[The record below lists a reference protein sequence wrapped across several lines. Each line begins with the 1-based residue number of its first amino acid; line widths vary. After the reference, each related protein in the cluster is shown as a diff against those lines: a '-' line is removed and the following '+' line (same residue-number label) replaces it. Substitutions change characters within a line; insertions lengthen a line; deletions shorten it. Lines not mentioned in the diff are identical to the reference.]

1 MDPERWQQIEAIFLE
16 ASELEGEVRRGY
28 LDRAC
33 PDDGV
38 RSEVEKL
45 LRQYEESDSFI
56 SQPLAGSTRGSVL
69 ASLMDDSD
77 EDPLTGKVVGRY
89 RIEREIG
96 RGGMGAVYEASRA
109 DGEYRQR
116 VAVKVVKRGVD
127 TDFVLRRFRN
137 ERQILAALDHP
148 FITRLIDGGTTDD
161 GRPYFV
167 MEYIEGQ
174 PLHEYADAEK
184 LSIDDRLR
192 LFAKICETVEYAHS
206 KLVIH
211 RDLKPSN
218 ILIAGDGNPRLLD
231 FGIAKLLDPEM
242 ASDTLQPTATA
253 LRMMTVDYA
262 SPEQVR
268 GDKVTYATDVYS
280 LGVLLFELLTGR
292 RPYRTLSR
300 NPHDIAKAICDEHI
314 PLASEAV
321 SPNSGFPAVRR
332 PNAAASKPEEIA
344 AVRGET
350 EQSLPQKL
358 TDDPDNI
365 IAKAL
370 GKAPSERY
378 TSVAELRADIE
389 RYLVGEKVSVG
400 APAQVRPASRVDN
413 SAAGGKL
420 VAVLPLSFLGPSHLS
435 STDDAYLTI
444 GLADAIITRLAG
456 MKQLTV
462 RPTSSITRY
471 GDEPVN
477 PLRAGEELGVDF
489 VVDGRIRHF
498 SERLRVSLQL
508 LDVKTRTAIW
518 AGHFDEEMND
528 VLDLEDAISAQ
539 VVASLLPHLTGAE
552 RKTFSKRG
560 TDDPRAFEAYLKGRF
575 YWNQFT
581 AQSFEKVIE
590 SYNRAIE
597 IDPNYALAHVGI
609 ADFYIWAAIYGIV
622 PSAEAEVLAEA
633 AARRALEIDPELGEA
648 YATMALL
655 VKNRFEFAAS
665 EKLFKRSLELR
676 PHYSQGWEW
685 YGSVLIGVGRTREGI
700 EMSDRAEELDPL
712 SLRAK
717 TLGTWLHYQAHDFH
731 RALEKAEE
739 IIRIDPNYPQGHIQR
754 AFVLCE
760 FGRAE
765 EAIANIDRAAELMPD
780 SPLVWFNQAVVYAE
794 AGHRD
799 ESRGVLD
806 KMHEAAKVGH
816 IKPYFLGIAHAALGE
831 YDEAF
836 ANFEKA
842 FEEHDPWMIW
852 WQTEPKLRRLADDP
866 RYTDLL
872 NRMGLPI
879 DYSVATGG
887 SAARTSVPFDAAVT
901 LLAEDPATGGV
912 PVPIHRKSWFKRA
925 VAATMLSAF
934 IAAAY
939 FSGILSVSFSDRRMV
954 PVAEQSG
961 KIAVLPFANLTGD
974 AANDEVL
981 RIVQA
986 AVVERLSH
994 TANGVVVPNVAPAV
1008 IDGKSVSLVQE
1019 GKDLGASFVC
1029 STTLTR
1035 DGNELVLRTE
1045 VTRVADRKSMMSMTY
1060 ADKQE
1065 QFRSDSDRIV
1075 IKLMEVIERAIAIE
1089 R

>member
-1 MDPERWQQIEAIFLE
+1 MDPELWQQIEAIFLE
-16 ASELEGEVRRGY
+16 ASELEGDARSGY

-38 RSEVEKL
+38 RAEVEKL
-45 LRQYEESDSFI
+45 LRQYEDSDSFI

-89 RIEREIG
+89 RIEREVG

-116 VAVKVVKRGVD
+116 VAVKVVKRGID

-167 MEYIEGQ
+167 MEYIEGL
-174 PLHEYADAEK
+174 PLHEYADSEK
-184 LSIDDRLR
+184 LAIDVRLR
-192 LFAKICETVEYAHS
+192 LFAKVCETVEYAHS

-218 ILIAGDGNPRLLD
+218 IFIAGDGNPRLLD

-268 GDKVTYATDVYS
+268 GDKVTFATDVYS

-300 NPHDIAKAICDEHI
+300 NPHDIAKEICDGEV

-321 SPNSGFPAVRR
+321 SANAGFPPVRR
-332 PNAAASKPEEIA
+332 HNGTISKPADIAAA
-344 AVRGET
+344 RRET
-350 EQSLPQKL
+350 ETSLAQKL
-358 TDDPDNI
+358 AGDPDNI

-370 GKAPSERY
+370 GRSLGERY
-378 TSVAELRADIE
+378 ASVAELRADIE
-389 RYLVGEKVSVG
+389 KYLNGEKVSAA
-400 APAQVRPASRVDN
+400 APSPR
-413 SAAGGKL
+413 AAAVADSSKTGGKL

-518 AGHFDEEMND
+518 AGHFDEEMSD

-552 RKTFSKRG
+552 RETFSKRG

-609 ADFYIWAAIYGIV
+609 ADFYIWAAIYGVI

-655 VKNRFEFAAS
+655 VKNRFEFTAS

-676 PHYSQGWEW
+676 PHYAQGWEW

-765 EAIANIDRAAELMPD
+765 EAIANIDRAGELMPD

-794 AGHRD
+794 AGHRKEARD
-799 ESRGVLD
+799 VLD
-806 KMHEAAKVGH
+806 KMLAAAEIGH

-831 YDEAF
+831 YDDAF

-879 DYSVATGG
+879 DHSISTGG
-887 SAARTSVPFDAAVT
+887 SAARTSVPFDAAET
-901 LLAEDPATGGV
+901 LLAEDPVTGNV
-912 PVPIHRKSWFKRA
+912 PVPIHRKSWFKRG
-925 VAATMLSAF
+925 VAAAMLTAF
-934 IAAAY
+934 IGAAY
-939 FSGILSVSFSDRRMV
+939 FSGMLSVSFSDRRMV
-954 PVAEQSG
+954 SVAEQSG

-981 RIVQA
+981 QIVQT

-994 TANGVVVPNVAPAV
+994 TANGVVVPNIAPAV

-1029 STTLTR
+1029 RTTLTR

-1045 VTRVADRKSMMSMTY
+1045 VTRVADIKSMVNMTY
-1060 ADKQE
+1060 ADEQE
-1065 QFRSDSDRIV
+1065 QFRGDKERIINKV
-1075 IKLMEVIERAIAIE
+1075 MEVIERAVAIE

>member
-16 ASELEGEVRRGY
+16 ASELEGEHRIGY
-28 LDRAC
+28 LTRAC
-33 PDDGV
+33 PDAGI
-38 RSEVEKL
+38 RAEVEKL
-45 LRQYEESDSFI
+45 LRQYEDSDSFI

-69 ASLMDDSD
+69 ASLMYDSD

-116 VAVKVVKRGVD
+116 VAVKVVKRGID

-148 FITRLIDGGTTDD
+148 FITRLIDGGTTED

-167 MEYIEGQ
+167 MEYIDGL
-174 PLHEYADAEK
+174 PIHEYADREK
-184 LSIDDRLR
+184 LSIDVRLR
-192 LFAKICETVEYAHS
+192 LFAKVCETVEYAHS

-218 ILIAGDGNPRLLD
+218 ILIGRDGNPRLLD

-268 GDKVTYATDVYS
+268 GKKVTYATDVYS

-300 NPHDIAKAICDEHI
+300 NPHDIAKEICDGEV
-314 PLASEAV
+314 PLASEAAA
-321 SPNSGFPAVRR
+321 SNSGFPALRR
-332 PNAAASKPEEIA
+332 NSGPASDAAGIAAA
-344 AVRGET
+344 RGET
-350 EQSLPQKL
+350 ETSLAQKL
-358 TDDPDNI
+358 AGDPDNI
-365 IAKAL
+365 IAKSL
-370 GKAPSERY
+370 GKRLGERY
-378 TSVAELRADIE
+378 ASVADLRADIE
-389 RYLVGEKVSVG
+389 KYLNGEKVSAA
-400 APAQVRPASRVDN
+400 APAPRQSISADPA
-413 SAAGGKL
+413 ATGGKL

-435 STDDAYLTI
+435 QTDDAYLTI
-444 GLADAIITRLAG
+444 GLADSIITRLAG
-456 MKQLTV
+456 VRQLTV

-471 GDEPVN
+471 GEDPVN

-498 SERLRVSLQL
+498 SGRLRVSLQL

-518 AGHFDEEMND
+518 AGHFDEEMKD

-539 VVASLLPHLTGAE
+539 VVASLLPHLTGDE
-552 RKTFSKRG
+552 KMTFSKRG

-590 SYNRAIE
+590 CYSRAIE

-609 ADFYIWAAIYGIV
+609 ADFYIWAAIYGVI

-633 AARRALEIDPELGEA
+633 AARRALEIDPDLGEA

-655 VKNRFEFAAS
+655 VKNRFEFGPS

-676 PHYSQGWEW
+676 PHYAQAWEW

-717 TLGTWLHYQAHDFH
+717 TLGTWLHYQAHDLH
-731 RALEKAEE
+731 AALEKAEE

-760 FGRAE
+760 LGRAE

-780 SPLVWFNQAVVYAE
+780 SPLVWFNQVTVYAE
-794 AGHRD
+794 AGRREKARELLNSMIAAAEHRH
-799 ESRGVLD
+799 V
-806 KMHEAAKVGH
+806 
-816 IKPYFLGIAHAALGE
+816 KPYFLGIAHAALGE

-866 RYTDLL
+866 RYEDLL
-872 NRMGLPI
+872 HRMGLPI
-879 DYSVATGG
+879 DHSVATGG
-887 SAARTSVPFDAAVT
+887 SAARTSIPFDAAET
-901 LLAEDPATGGV
+901 LLAEDPATGSIPV
-912 PVPIHRKSWFKRA
+912 PVYRKSWFKRA
-925 VAATMLSAF
+925 VAAAMLTVF
-934 IAAAY
+934 IGAAY
-939 FSGILSVSFSDRRMV
+939 FSGILTVSLSDRRV
-954 PVAEQSG
+954 VTVIEQSG
-961 KIAVLPFANLTGD
+961 KIAVVPFANLTGD
-974 AANDEVL
+974 TANDETL
-981 RIVQA
+981 RAVQNSI
-986 AVVERLSH
+986 VERLSH
-994 TANGVVVPNVAPAV
+994 TSNGVVVPNVAPAV
-1008 IDGKSVSLVQE
+1008 INGKSVALVQE

-1029 STTLTR
+1029 SSTLTR
-1035 DGNELVLRTE
+1035 DGDELVLRTE
-1045 VTRVADRKSMMSMTY
+1045 VIRVADRKTMMSMTY

-1065 QFRSDSDRIV
+1065 QFRGDTERIV
-1075 IKLMEVIERAIAIE
+1075 NKVMEVVERAITTE